1 MALAGQAKAEY
12 QRDYM
17 RRKRSR
23 RAANPKCSFCGE
35 AWSSDRLLVG
45 DEDAIICEQCITF
58 AVAVIA
64 KVRGGSYPQSRRR
77 WRLEGPLPAGSLMNT
92 LR

>member
-17 RRKRSR
+17 RRKRNR
-23 RAANPKCSFCGE
+23 RAAKPMCSFCGKE
-35 AWSSDRLLVG
+35 WSSDRLLVG
-45 DEDAIICEQCITF
+45 DEDAIICEQCATL

-64 KVRGGSYPQSRRR
+64 KVRGR
-77 WRLEGPLPAGSLMNT
+77 
-92 LR
+92 